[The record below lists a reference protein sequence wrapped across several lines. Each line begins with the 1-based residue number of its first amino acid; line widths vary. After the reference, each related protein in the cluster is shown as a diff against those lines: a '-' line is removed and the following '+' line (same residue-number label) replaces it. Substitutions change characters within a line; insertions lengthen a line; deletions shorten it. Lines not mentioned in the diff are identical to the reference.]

1 MWRERRCEHRKS
13 KEAMAIETSEFI
25 TDYCAGAVAGRP
37 AARCRVVRTTD
48 EHHAAVICKSLVA
61 PQGADDARRV
71 RDMLRKEYAVGR
83 LLSAATP
90 YVVRSVSLVDT
101 PRECVLTLEYVSG
114 DTLDAIVSAEP
125 DYFASPQ
132 RLRRFLT
139 QLLQGLA
146 VAHRHQVVHLDLKP
160 SNIMLTRV
168 NRDVRIID
176 FGLCYYGGYPST
188 MGLTAA
194 YAAPEQLDGSAD
206 VDART
211 DIYAVGRL
219 IEYIQSHTSAEALK
233 ALRRLTALKERCL
246 AADKA
251 SRWQSADEML
261 RYLSRSRRRGVAQVV
276 VAAVAVV
283 VSVTVAALAMLMR

>member
-1 MWRERRCEHRKS
+1 MIWCKID
-13 KEAMAIETSEFI
+13 EAMAIETSDFI
-25 TDYCAGAVAGRP
+25 TDYSADGDCERP
-37 AARCRVVRTTD
+37 AARCRVVRDTD
-48 EHHAAVICKSLVA
+48 ARHAAVICKRMVA
-61 PQGADDARRV
+61 PPGADDAQRV

-83 LLSAATP
+83 MLSAATP
-90 YVVRSVSLVDT
+90 YVVRCVDFVDT
-101 PRECVLTLEYVSG
+101 PGECVLTLEYVSG
-114 DTLDAIVSAEP
+114 DTLDALVSAEP

-132 RLRRFLT
+132 RLHRFLT

-146 VAHRHQVVHLDLKP
+146 AVHRHQVVHLDLKP

-219 IEYIQSHTSAEALK
+219 IEYIESHTRAVTPA
-233 ALRRLTALKERCL
+233 ARRRLTALKERCL
-246 AADKA
+246 AAEK
-251 SRWQSADEML
+251 SRRWQSADEML
-261 RYLSRSRRRGVAQVV
+261 RYLSRMRRRGA
-276 VAAVAVV
+276 VAAVAAAAVMV
-283 VSVTVAALAMLMR
+283 AAAAMVAAALAMFMR

>member
-1 MWRERRCEHRKS
+1 
-13 KEAMAIETSEFI
+13 MAIATSDFI
-25 TDYCAGAVAGRP
+25 TVNSAGGGDKRQS
-37 AARCRVVRTTD
+37 ARCCVVRDTD
-48 EHHAAVICKSLVA
+48 ARHAAVICKSLVA

-71 RDMLRKEYAVGR
+71 RDMLRKEYAVGCM
-83 LLSAATP
+83 LSAATP
-90 YVVRSVSLVDT
+90 YVVRCVDFVDT
-101 PRECVLTLEYVSG
+101 PSECVLKLEYVSG
-114 DTLDAIVSAEP
+114 DTIDAIVSAEP
-125 DYFASPQ
+125 EYFASPQ

-146 VAHRHQVVHLDLKP
+146 VVHRHQVVHLDLKP

-219 IEYIQSHTSAEALK
+219 IEYIESHTRAVTPA
-233 ALRRLTALKERCL
+233 ARRRLTALKERCL
-246 AADKA
+246 AAEKA
-251 SRWQSADEML
+251 RRWQSADEML
-261 RYLSRSRRRGVAQVV
+261 RYLSRKRRRGAVALTAAAVM
-276 VAAVAVV
+276 VAAAV
-283 VSVTVAALAMLMR
+283 TAALAMLMS

>member
-1 MWRERRCEHRKS
+1 
-13 KEAMAIETSEFI
+13 MAIETSEFI
-25 TDYCAGAVAGRP
+25 TDYCAGAVGGRP
-37 AARCRVVRTTD
+37 SARCCVVRDTD
-48 EHHAAVICKSLVA
+48 ARHAAVICKRLVA
-61 PQGADDARRV
+61 DDGSADAQCV
-71 RDMLRKEYAVGR
+71 RDMLRKEYAVGCM
-83 LLSAATP
+83 LSAATP
-90 YVVRSVSLVDT
+90 YVVRCVDFVDT
-101 PRECVLTLEYVSG
+101 PSECVLKLEYVSG
-114 DTLDAIVSAEP
+114 DTIDAIVSAEP

-132 RLRRFLT
+132 RLWRFLT

-146 VAHRHQVVHLDLKP
+146 VVHRHQVVHLDLKP

-219 IEYIQSHTSAEALK
+219 IEYIESHTRAVTPA

-246 AADKA
+246 AAEKA
-251 SRWQSADEML
+251 RRWQSADEML
-261 RYLSRSRRRGVAQVV
+261 RYLSRKRRRGA
-276 VAAVAVV
+276 VAAVAAAAVMV
-283 VSVTVAALAMLMR
+283 AAAVTAALAMLMS

>member
-1 MWRERRCEHRKS
+1 
-13 KEAMAIETSEFI
+13 MAIATSDFI
-25 TDYCAGAVAGRP
+25 TVNSAGGSDKRP
-37 AARCRVVRTTD
+37 SARCCVVRDTD
-48 EHHAAVICKSLVA
+48 ARHAAVICKRLVA
-61 PQGADDARRV
+61 DDGSADAQCV
-71 RDMLRKEYAVGR
+71 RDMLRKEYAVGCM
-83 LLSAATP
+83 LSAATP
-90 YVVRSVSLVDT
+90 YVVRCVGLVDT

-114 DTLDAIVSAEP
+114 DTLDTIISAEP

-132 RLRRFLT
+132 RLWRFLT

-146 VAHRHQVVHLDLKP
+146 VVHRHQVVHLDLKP

-194 YAAPEQLDGSAD
+194 YAAPEQLYGSAD

-219 IEYIQSHTSAEALK
+219 IEYIESHTRAVTPA
-233 ALRRLTALKERCL
+233 ARRRLTALKERCL
-246 AADKA
+246 AAEKA
-251 SRWQSADEML
+251 RRWQSADEML
-261 RYLSRSRRRGVAQVV
+261 RYLSRKRRRGA
-276 VAAVAVV
+276 VAAAAVIVAAA
-283 VSVTVAALAMLMR
+283 VTAALAMLMR